1 MKKNLQT
8 TDLTGRRPL
17 LVLTL
22 GILLLTSLTSYAQQ
36 RVTGVVKDETG
47 SGLPGATVLI
57 KGTSTGTV
65 TDAEGKYSLTASGDA
80 TLVVSYTGYLAQE
93 IPVNNRS
100 VIDVNLAAD
109 LTTLSE
115 VVVTAFGL
123 EKEKKE
129 LTYSTQN
136 VKLEGLAEARPN
148 QNLVNGLQ
156 GKVAGLSIQTSGNGV
171 SGGSKVVLR
180 GNRSIN
186 GNSQALYVV
195 DGVPLGGDISNISP
209 DDVESISVLK
219 GANAAALYGSRA
231 NNGAIIVTT
240 KKGRSGFN
248 VDLNSTF
255 TVDRALLLWDYQNE
269 FGQGSEGTYL
279 PNSTF
284 SWGPRLDG
292 RQVAHWSP
300 SPELAGTTYPF
311 NAHPDN
317 VKDFYDTGTSLATNL
332 AISAGNEK
340 NSTYFSYTYEDRAG
354 IVPNNELERHNL
366 NLRLQNK
373 ISDRLTLNAKANFV
387 RTLIDNELVTGEAFD
402 NPNRHAYRL
411 PRNISTAQASN
422 FEYIDELGRLRQ
434 NFWVPGDNGGANP
447 YWTVNRNINEVE
459 DDRIIA
465 FASLSYELLDGLTVL
480 VRSGLDRTNRF
491 KQESWYNDTYVIA
504 QNGNYRST
512 SSVTSDWNTDALIT
526 YTKSFGDFSVNLNAG
541 ANARQQR
548 FKDVETENQALNVP
562 NLFTIGNAQNLRGRE
577 ELTRSNINSWY
588 TFGNFGWKEAI
599 FLDLTFR
606 ADYSSTLPS
615 PYRFTYPSVGLSVV
629 ANELLQLP
637 SAISFLKLRGSYAE
651 VGNDT
656 DPFLLNREAVTENG
670 RIFLSPTNPV
680 ENLLPERTRS
690 VEVGFDARFLN
701 DRLGIDFTYYQT
713 NSEDQLFRQDVT
725 SAGGQ
730 SRNFING
737 GDIQNKGVEVI
748 LTATP
753 IQGSEFTWDLTFN
766 FARNIS
772 EVARLA
778 EGIPEINYG
787 ANFMRSFRLIEG
799 EEWGDIYSR
808 GFQRDDQGRVLVDA
822 DGLPLI
828 TSGLDVVIGNFNP
841 DWLGGIVSAFTYKNF
856 NANFVVDIRQGG
868 DVVSFTEAILAA
880 DGLLDYTLTGRDG
893 TLVFGQNVFGGETAV
908 QENGIPNNVGIDAE
922 TFWTNLGGRN
932 APIGEAF
939 VRDASNVR
947 MREISLGY
955 RLPESILANLPFK
968 RAKISLVGRNLFFFS
983 NQAEV
988 LDPEVVTNATTA
1000 TASRDRNGNRDA
1012 IAGITS
1018 DGFESF
1024 APPTTRSFGV
1034 NIQLGF

>member
-1 MKKNLQT
+1 MKKILQT
-8 TDLTGRRPL
+8 TDLPGWRSL
-17 LVLTL
+17 MVLTL
-22 GILLLTSLTSYAQQ
+22 GILLLTSMASYAQQ
-36 RVTGVVKDETG
+36 RVSGVVKDETG
-47 SGLPGATVLI
+47 SGLPGATILI
-57 KGTSTGTV
+57 KGTTTGTV
-65 TDAEGKYSLTASGDA
+65 TDAEGKYSLTANGSDI
-80 TLVVSYTGYLAQE
+80 LVISYTGYLSQE
-93 IPVNNRS
+93 ISINNRS
-100 VIDVNLAAD
+100 VIDINLEAD

-136 VKLEGLAEARPN
+136 ISLEGLAEARPN

-231 NNGAIIVTT
+231 NNGAIIITT
-240 KKGRSGFN
+240 KKGKSGFN

-255 TVDRALLLWDYQNE
+255 TVDRALLLWDYQNQ
-269 FGQGSEGTYL
+269 FGQGSAGTYV

-284 SWGPRLDG
+284 SWGSRMDG
-292 RQVAHWSP
+292 SQVAHWSP
-300 SPELAGTTYPF
+300 SPELAGTTYAY

-317 VKDFYDTGTSLATNL
+317 VQDFYDTGTSLATNL
-332 AISAGNEK
+332 AISTGNEK
-340 NSTYFSYTYEDRAG
+340 NSTYFSYTFEDRGG
-354 IVPNNELERHNL
+354 IVPNNELQRHNV

-373 ISDRLTLNAKANFV
+373 LTEKLTFNGKVNFV
-387 RTLIDNELVTGEAFD
+387 RTQIDNELTTGESFD

-411 PRNISTAQASN
+411 PRNISNAQASN
-422 FEYIDELGRLRQ
+422 FEYTDATGGLRQ
-434 NFWVPGDNGGANP
+434 NFWLPLDNGGANP
-447 YWTVNRNINEVE
+447 YWTVNRNINEVQ
-459 DDRIIA
+459 DDRVIA
-465 FASLSYELLDGLTVL
+465 FASLGYELLDGLTVL
-480 VRSGLDRTNRF
+480 VRSGLDRSNRF
-491 KQESWYNDTYVIA
+491 KQDSWYNDTYVIA

-526 YTKSFGDFSVNLNAG
+526 YNKSFGDFSINLNAG
-541 ANARQQR
+541 ANTRQQR
-548 FKDVETENQALNVP
+548 FKDLETENQGLNIP
-562 NLFTIGNAQNLRGRE
+562 NLFSIANAQNVRARE
-577 ELTRSNINSWY
+577 ELTQVNINSWY
-588 TFGNFGWKEAI
+588 TFGNFGWKDAI

-606 ADYSSTLPS
+606 ADYSSTLPD
-615 PYRFTYPSVGLSVV
+615 PYRFTYPSVGLSMV
-629 ANELLQLP
+629 ANELFELP

-656 DPFLLNREAVTENG
+656 DPFLLSREAVAANG
-670 RIFLSPTNPV
+670 RIRLDQTTPV
-680 ENLLPERTRS
+680 EGLLPERTKS
-690 VEVGFDARFLN
+690 IEVGFDARFLN
-701 DRLGIDFTYYQT
+701 DRLGIDFTYYKT
-713 NSEDQLFRQDVT
+713 NSEDQLFRQDVP

-730 SRNFING
+730 STNFING
-737 GDIQNKGVEVI
+737 GDIQNKGVEVV

-772 EVARLA
+772 EVVRLA

-787 ANFMRSFRLIEG
+787 ANFMRSFRLTEG

-822 DGLPLI
+822 NGLPVI
-828 TSGLDVVIGNFNP
+828 TPGLDVVIGNFNP
-841 DWLGGIVSAFTYKNF
+841 DWLGGIVSSFTYKNF

-880 DGLLDYTLTGRDG
+880 DGLLDYTATGRDG
-893 TLVFGQNVFGGETAV
+893 TLVFGQNVFAGETAV
-908 QENGIPNNVGIDAE
+908 QENGTPNNVAVDAE
-922 TFWTNLGGRN
+922 TLWTNLGGRN

-939 VRDASNVR
+939 VKDASNIR

-955 RLPESILANLPFK
+955 QLPESILANLPFK

-983 NQAEV
+983 NKAEV

-1000 TASRDRNGNRDA
+1000 TAARDRNGNRNA
-1012 IAGITS
+1012 VGGITS

>member
-1 MKKNLQT
+1 MKVILQT
-8 TDLTGRRPL
+8 TDLLRRRL
-17 LVLTL
+17 FMALTL
-22 GILLLTSLTSYAQQ
+22 VTLLFTSLASLAQQ
-36 RVTGVVKDETG
+36 RVSGVVKDETG

-57 KGTSTGTV
+57 KGTTNGTI
-65 TDAEGKYSLTASGDA
+65 TDAEGKYSLTASGNDI
-80 TLVVSYTGYLAQE
+80 LVISYTGYIAQE

-100 VIDVNLAAD
+100 VIDVSLESD

-136 VKLEGLAEARPN
+136 VNLEGLAEARPN

-231 NNGAIIVTT
+231 NNGAIIITT
-240 KKGRSGFN
+240 KKGKSGFN
-248 VDLNSTF
+248 VDVNSTF
-255 TVDRALLLWDYQNE
+255 TVDRAMLLWDYQNE
-269 FGQGSEGTYL
+269 FGQGSAGTYV

-284 SWGPRLDG
+284 SWGPRMDG
-292 RQVAHWSP
+292 SQVAHWSA

-311 NAHPDN
+311 SAHPDN
-317 VKDFYDTGTSLATNL
+317 VQDFYDTGTSLATNL
-332 AISAGNEK
+332 AISTANEK
-340 NSTYFSYTYEDRAG
+340 NSTYFSYTFEDRAG
-354 IVPNNELERHNL
+354 IVPNNELQRHNV
-366 NLRLQNK
+366 NLRVQNK
-373 ISDRLTLNAKANFV
+373 ITDRLTLNGKVNFV
-387 RTLIDNELVTGEAFD
+387 RTQIDNELTTGEAFD

-411 PRNISTAQASN
+411 PRNISSDQASN
-422 FEYIDELGRLRQ
+422 FEYVDELGALRQ
-434 NFWVPGDNGGANP
+434 NFWLPLDNGGANP
-447 YWTVNRNINEVE
+447 YWTVNRNINEVQ
-459 DDRIIA
+459 DDRVIA

-480 VRSGLDRTNRF
+480 VRSGLDRSNRF
-491 KQESWYNDTYVIA
+491 KQDSWYNDTYVIA

-512 SSVTSDWNTDALIT
+512 SSITSDWNTDALVT
-526 YTKSFGDFSVNLNAG
+526 YSKIFGDFSLNLNVG
-541 ANARQQR
+541 ANTRQQR
-548 FKDVETENQALNVP
+548 FKDVESENQGLNIP
-562 NLFTIGNAQNLRGRE
+562 NLFTIANAQNPRSRE
-577 ELTRSNINSWY
+577 ELTRANINSWY

-606 ADYSSTLPS
+606 ADYSSTLPD

-629 ANELLQLP
+629 ANELVTLP
-637 SAISFLKLRGSYAE
+637 SAVSFLKLRGSYAE

-656 DPFLLNREAVTENG
+656 DPFLLNREAITENG
-670 RIFLSPTNPV
+670 RIFLSPTRPV
-680 ENLLPERTRS
+680 DDLLPERTRS
-690 VEVGFDARFLN
+690 IEVGFDARFLN
-701 DRLGIDFTYYQT
+701 DRLGIDFTYYRT

-725 SAGGQ
+725 SASGQ
-730 SRNFING
+730 STKFING
-737 GDIQNKGVEVI
+737 GDIQNQGVEII
-748 LTATP
+748 LNTTP
-753 IQGSEFTWDLTFN
+753 VQGSNFAWDVTFN

-772 EVARLA
+772 KVASLA
-778 EGIPEINYG
+778 EGITELNYG
-787 ANFMRSFRLIEG
+787 ANFMRSFRLTEG
-799 EEWGDIYSR
+799 EEWGNIYSR
-808 GFQRDDQGRVLVDA
+808 GFERDDQGRVLVDA
-822 DGLPLI
+822 DGLPVI
-828 TSGLDVVIGNFNP
+828 TPGLDVVIGNFNP
-841 DWLGGIVSAFTYKNF
+841 DWIGGIVNSFTYKNF
-856 NANFVVDIRQGG
+856 SANFVVDIRQGG

-880 DGLLDYTLTGRDG
+880 DGLLDYTATGRDG
-893 TLVFGQNVFGGETAV
+893 TLVFGQNVFAGETAV
-908 QENGIPNNVGIDAE
+908 LENGTPNNTTIDAE
-922 TFWTNLGGRN
+922 TLWTNLGGRN

-939 VRDASNVR
+939 VKDASNIR

-955 RLPESILANLPFK
+955 QLPEAILANLPFK

-983 NQAEV
+983 NSAEV

-1000 TASRDRNGNRDA
+1000 TATRDRNGNRNA
-1012 IAGITS
+1012 IGGITS